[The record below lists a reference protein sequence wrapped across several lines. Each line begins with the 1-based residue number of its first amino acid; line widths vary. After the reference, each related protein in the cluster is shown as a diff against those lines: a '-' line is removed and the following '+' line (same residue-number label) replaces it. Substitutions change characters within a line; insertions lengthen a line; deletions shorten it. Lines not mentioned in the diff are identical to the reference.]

1 MKRPDLRELTEM
13 SVLAALTFAGKVA
26 MASLPNIEPVS
37 LMIMLMTVIYG
48 RKALYPIYVY
58 VMLEMLVYGF
68 NLWNLVYLYIW
79 LFLAVPAYF
88 MRPVRQRLPWAIL
101 SGAFGLLFGK
111 GVFAQYQAEG
121 EAFLPK
127 YDKLLAYTGQD
138 DVREVAA
145 SVGIDVT
152 DVNFWRASLKVEEE
166 AINEME
172 KLVNELYK

>member
-1 MKRPDLRELTEM
+1 M
-13 SVLAALTFAGKVA
+13 SILAALTFGGKVA

-88 MRPVRQRLPWAIL
+88 MRPVQGRLPWAIL
-101 SGAFGLLFGK
+101 SGAFGLLFGLLCIPVYGAVGGWHMVIPTWISGIPYDLVH
-111 GVFAQYQAEG
+111 GVSNFLIALA
-121 EAFLPK
+121 AFVPLRQ
-127 YDKLLAYTGQD
+127 LL
-138 DVREVAA
+138 
-145 SVGIDVT
+145 
-152 DVNFWRASLKVEEE
+152 
-166 AINEME
+166 E
-172 KLVNELYK
+172 KLRSRSVRV

>member
-1 MKRPDLRELTEM
+1 MRPDLRELTEM

-101 SGAFGLLFGK
+101 SGAFGLLFGLLCIPVYAAVGAWHMVFPTWISGIPYDLVH
-111 GVFAQYQAEG
+111 GVSNFLIALV
-121 EAFLPK
+121 AFVPLR
-127 YDKLLAYTGQD
+127 DLL
-138 DVREVAA
+138 
-145 SVGIDVT
+145 
-152 DVNFWRASLKVEEE
+152 
-166 AINEME
+166 E
-172 KLVNELYK
+172 KLSARRIRP

>member
-79 LFLAVPAYF
+79 LFLAVTGTLLLCI
-88 MRPVRQRLPWAIL
+88 RET
-101 SGAFGLLFGK
+101 SGAFGLLFGLLCIPVYAAVGGWHMVFSTWISGIPYDLVH
-111 GVFAQYQAEG
+111 GVSNFLIALV
-121 EAFLPK
+121 AFVPLR
-127 YDKLLAYTGQD
+127 DLL
-138 DVREVAA
+138 
-145 SVGIDVT
+145 
-152 DVNFWRASLKVEEE
+152 
-166 AINEME
+166 E
-172 KLVNELYK
+172 KLRARRIRP